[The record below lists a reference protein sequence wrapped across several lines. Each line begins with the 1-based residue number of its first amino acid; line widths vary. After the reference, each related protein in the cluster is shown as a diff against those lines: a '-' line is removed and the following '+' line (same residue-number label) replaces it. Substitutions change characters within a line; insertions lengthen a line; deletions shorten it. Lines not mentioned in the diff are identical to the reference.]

1 MSSQPFVPSDP
12 TDCIVDA
19 DGDRCRSYRP
29 GHQMHFIHAKKLGE
43 EPWGWRDGVV
53 VSVSPDGWLEV
64 DYVLEPGRVV
74 AHHHEDLT
82 SVLHVGE
89 PVRIHERFYGLS
101 ARFGWVNLC
110 ITDGLG
116 WVPEPE
122 DPELWQREIT
132 IAVTDLS
139 TGRAL
144 PMDRLKFSG
153 EER

>member
-1 MSSQPFVPSDP
+1 MSSTAFVPNVP
-12 TDCIVDA
+12 TDCIIDQP
-19 DGDRCRSYRP
+19 GDRCGSYRP

-82 SVLHVGE
+82 SVLRVGE

-101 ARFGWVNLC
+101 AGFGWVNLC
-110 ITDGLG
+110 ITEGLG

-122 DPELWQREIT
+122 DPELWQREVT
-132 IAVTDLS
+132 IAVTDLA

-144 PMDRLKFSG
+144 PMDRLKFSA